1 MNELPKSKLAETLSS
16 DDATNMSMCVIRLPK
31 LLSILG
37 ISRSTVYLKINKSS
51 KYYDK
56 DFPKPI
62 KLGEKA
68 IGWINQDVME
78 YIEVIKMGTK
88 YIKN

>member
-1 MNELPKSKLAETLSS
+1 MSELTTHDNQACTPAADTFNL
-16 DDATNMSMCVIRLPK
+16 NMSVIRLPK
-31 LLSILG
+31 LLQILG

-56 DFPKPI
+56 DFPQPI

-68 IGWINQDVME
+68 VGWVLQDVFN
-78 YIEVIKMGTK
+78 YIELIKRGTK
-88 YIKN
+88 SLN

>member
-1 MNELPKSKLAETLSS
+1 MTELAKHENQNLASAAGAISLS
-16 DDATNMSMCVIRLPK
+16 MSVIRLPK
-31 LLSILG
+31 LLQILG

-56 DFPKPI
+56 EFPLPI

-68 IGWINQDVME
+68 VGWVLQDVFN
-78 YIEVIKMGTK
+78 YIELIKRGTK
-88 YIKN
+88 SLN

>member
-1 MNELPKSKLAETLSS
+1 MSELTTYDNQACTPAADTFNL
-16 DDATNMSMCVIRLPK
+16 NMSVIRLPK
-31 LLSILG
+31 LLQILG

-56 DFPKPI
+56 DFPLPI

-68 IGWINQDVME
+68 VGWVLQDVFN
-78 YIEVIKMGTK
+78 YIELIKRGTK
-88 YIKN
+88 SLN